1 MMNKLLNAVITRLY
15 AVVLGIAIAVV
26 GLISPTAAYAGLK
39 EMSKHF
45 GVEE

>member
-1 MMNKLLNAVITRLY
+1 MNKLFNAVATRLY

-26 GLISPTAAYAGLK
+26 GLISPKIAYAGLK

-45 GVEE
+45 GVKD